1 MLLVMTSSKPHNTQ
15 VLQTYSPQAILNI
28 FNNAIKAPAAEHT
41 LIRVKGIYEPGKGV
55 DYYGYYYDTLSDEAT
70 GSSMTLK
77 VPAIM
82 RERLVPYKVIDFTG
96 FVTRKLEEKGG
107 AIRIHLNLSELH
119 EIKQA
124 AFSDTEHKALEL
136 IRRKANKGYKEVD
149 GFLTRRILSN
159 EPPNISVYIGTTS
172 IIDQDIEHALGEAAA
187 FFNLRFIR
195 ISLTSVQ
202 EISTVFDDD
211 ESDIVIL
218 ARGGGSG
225 LEIFNTLEL
234 SESALLLEPYFI
246 TAIGHREDVSLLDR
260 MADKSFITPTALG
273 NHLRQLYNKTI
284 EDMQGSKARLAEEI
298 KSQVKLGYENELLVY
313 KNLLTGKEKELD
325 LLRSKP
331 PGLNL
336 KQVLVYMLLALLTG
350 FVLAML
356 LLR

>member
-1 MLLVMTSSKPHNTQ
+1 MTSSKTNNAQ
-15 VLQTYSPQAILNI
+15 VLQAYSPQAILNI
-28 FNNAIKAPAAEHT
+28 FNNAIKAPTAEHT
-41 LIRVKGIYEPGKGV
+41 LIRIKGIYEPGKGV

-82 RERLVPYKVIDFTG
+82 RERLVPGRLIDFTG

-119 EIKQA
+119 EVKRSE
-124 AFSDTEHKALEL
+124 FSETEHLALDL

-149 GFLTRRILSN
+149 SFLTRNILSN
-159 EPPNISVYIGTTS
+159 TPPHISVYIGTTS
-172 IIDQDIEHALGEAAA
+172 IIDQDIAHALGEAAA
-187 FFNLRFIR
+187 FFDLNFIR
-195 ISLTSVQ
+195 INLTSVQ
-202 EISTVFDDD
+202 DILSVFDDD
-211 ESDIVIL
+211 ESDIIIL

-234 SESALLLEPYFI
+234 SERALSLEPYFI

-273 NHLRQLYNKTI
+273 NHLRQIYNKTI

-298 KSQVKLGYENELLVY
+298 KSQVKLGYENELQVY
-313 KNLLTGKEKELD
+313 KNMLAGKEKELD
-325 LLRSKP
+325 VLKSKP
-331 PGLNL
+331 PGLSL
-336 KQVLVYMLLALLTG
+336 KQVLVYVLLALLTG
-350 FVLAML
+350 FVLALL